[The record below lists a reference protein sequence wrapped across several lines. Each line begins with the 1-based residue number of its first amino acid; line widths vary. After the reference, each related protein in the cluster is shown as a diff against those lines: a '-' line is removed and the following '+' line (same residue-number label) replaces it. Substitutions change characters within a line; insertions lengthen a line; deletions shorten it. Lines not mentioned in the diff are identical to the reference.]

1 MAIRTFVSKENLTE
15 YDGKI
20 KELIATKESNTVYIT
35 LSVLSTVTSGT
46 LNAQQLTDLKNAMA
60 ANKNV
65 KLVLSVTD
73 SPAYKEYF
81 YMCSDRSAQ
90 GYVSFF
96 SDDVA
101 NQEITH
107 RAISVTLSTGSW
119 VLLADVNGGSDNK
132 ELIFEG
138 SFVISGEG
146 LQDIVTSTHDL
157 SKRKV
162 EILYRFG
169 PNSEV
174 AYSYTS
180 VMIGDTTSPPYIV
193 LYNAADYDTAVPTT
207 RLYVATFSLSSDN
220 KTVTAAVAMSQQEI
234 AFQSSTNKLKTTAT
248 NYPGNGYLEILAI
261 SVLPDV
267 LYTIEGVYKFKD
279 NVSLPDAS
287 ILQYCSFGRGQ
298 TPTSFFD
305 NMLVN
310 KTNLVFR
317 KGTTST
323 IVYQNDA
330 WSGSQIVKF
339 NGLQFVSE
347 DFLNWFTANA
357 IAYQTYT
364 FTVSN
369 THCSANPEGNIVV
382 GSGESA
388 TVTFTAAS
396 GFKLPATVT
405 VTGAAHTWNQNIGV
419 LVLSNPTA
427 DGTVTVTAEQIKIAA
442 PTLSISGSTLSIVTS
457 DNLPS
462 TYTLT
467 ATGVGDTKTK
477 SGLLKSGTTTTFDLS
492 TWLTDIGTYT
502 ITAVGVN
509 SIYATSDS
517 SNAVTYTVA
526 QPQLATPQNV
536 SADGTTVSWDAVE
549 NAISY
554 AVLADGSEIGTVEN
568 QTGYNV
574 SVQNV
579 SQHSKAAPFN
589 VGFGYDNGTNID
601 YSGFPK
607 YISTNSAS
615 DIVSLN
621 TGDYANSQGVA
632 PNIIVVGVYSAI
644 IATIENVG
652 TTGGVSF
659 VSIGNPSDYESGSG
673 YSEFGYNQ
681 MGIYKIEGD
690 GTISFNGWDND

>member
-35 LSVLSTVTSGT
+35 LSVLSTATAGT
-46 LNAQQLTDLKNAMA
+46 LNAQQLTDLKNAIA

-119 VLLADVNGGSDNK
+119 VLLVDVNGGADTK
-132 ELIFEG
+132 EVIFEG
-138 SFVISGEG
+138 SFVVTGEG
-146 LQDIVTSTHDL
+146 QQDIVTSTYDL
-157 SKRKV
+157 SRRKV
-162 EILYRFG
+162 EILYRLG
-169 PNSEV
+169 PNSAV
-174 AYSYTS
+174 AYSYIST
-180 VMIGDTTSPPYIV
+180 MIQDTTSAPYIV
-193 LYNAADYDTAVPTT
+193 LYNADDYDTSVPTT
-207 RLYVATFSLSSDN
+207 REYVATFSLSSDK
-220 KTVTAAVAMSQQEI
+220 KTVTAAVSMSQQSI
-234 AFQSSTNKLKTTAT
+234 SFQSSTNKLKTETT
-248 NYPGNGYLEILAI
+248 NYPGYGYLEILAV

-279 NVSLPDAS
+279 AISLPSAS

-298 TPTSFFD
+298 TPTSYFN
-305 NMLVN
+305 NMLV
-310 KTNLVFR
+310 TSSQLVFR
-317 KGTTST
+317 TGTTST
-323 IVYQNDA
+323 IVYNNGT
-330 WSGSQIVKF
+330 WSGNQIIKF

-364 FTVSN
+364 YTVSR
-369 THCSANPEGNIVV
+369 TACMVSPEGNVV
-382 GSGESA
+382 LGSGE
-388 TVTFTAAS
+388 TTTLTFTAAT
-396 GFKLPATVT
+396 GFKLPASVA
-405 VTGAAHTWNQNIGV
+405 VTGCNGQWTQSTGK

-427 DGTVTVTAEQIKIAA
+427 NGTITCIAEQIKIAA

-477 SGLLKSGTTTTFDLS
+477 SGILKSGTTTTYDLS
-492 TWLTDIGTYT
+492 TWLTDTGTYT

-509 SIYATSDS
+509 SLYKTSDS
-517 SNAVTYTVA
+517 SNAVTYTVQ
-526 QPQLATPQNV
+526 QPQL
-536 SADGTTVSWDAVE
+536 SAPSGLTIDGTTLSWDAVE
-549 NAISY
+549 NAESY
-554 AVLADGSEIGTVEN
+554 DVYADDTVLLGNTTGAVSSHTLTFETAEATVNGNTVTSPYTLKNGDTIVLVYAAGTITV
-568 QTGYNV
+568 
-574 SVQNV
+574 
-579 SQHSKAAPFN
+579 
-589 VGFGYDNGTNID
+589 NGTT
-601 YSGFPK
+601 YSETQT
-607 YISTNSAS
+607 ISLSNV
-615 DIVSLN
+615 DIVV
-621 TGDYANSQGVA
+621 TGTRQS
-632 PNIIVVGVYSAI
+632 PLSTTL
-644 IATIENVG
+644 TINY
-652 TTGGVSF
+652 TA
-659 VSIGNPSDYESGSG
+659 
-673 YSEFGYNQ
+673 
-681 MGIYKIEGD
+681 
-690 GTISFNGWDND
+690 

>member
-20 KELIATKESNTVYIT
+20 KQLIATKESNTVYIT
-35 LSVLSTVTSGT
+35 ISVLSTETAGT
-46 LNAQQLTDLKNAMA
+46 LNAQQLTDLKNAIA

-65 KLVLSVTD
+65 RLVLSVTD

-119 VLLADVNGGSDNK
+119 VLLVDVNGGSDNK

-138 SFVISGEG
+138 SFVVSGEG
-146 LQDIVTSTHDL
+146 LQDIVTSTYDL

-169 PNSEV
+169 PRDSA

-180 VMIGDTTSPPYIV
+180 VMIGDTTSPPYIE
-193 LYNAADYDTAVPTT
+193 LYNSDDYGTSVPTT
-207 RLYVATFSLSSDN
+207 RTFVARFSLSSDN
-220 KTVTAAVAMSQQEI
+220 KTLTAAVAMSQQEI
-234 AFQSSTNKLKTTAT
+234 EFQSSTNKLKTTAT

-279 NVSLPDAS
+279 NISLPDAS
-287 ILQYCSFGRGQ
+287 ILQYCSFGRGE

-357 IAYQTYT
+357 IAYKTYT

-369 THCSANPEGNIVV
+369 SNCSYTPSGSVVV

-388 TVTFTAAS
+388 TVTFTAAD
-396 GFKLPATVT
+396 GFKLPDTVT
-405 VTGAAHTWNQNIGV
+405 VTGAAHTWNQNTGV
-419 LVLSNPTA
+419 LVLSNTTA

-467 ATGVGDTKTK
+467 ATGVGNTKTK

-492 TWLTDIGTYT
+492 TWLTDTGTYT

-517 SNAVTYTVA
+517 SNAVTYTVV
-526 QPQLATPQNV
+526 QPQLSAPTNLT
-536 SADGTTVSWDAVE
+536 ADGTTVSWDAVE
-549 NAISY
+549 NAESY
-554 AVLADGSEIGTVEN
+554 DVYADDTVLLGN
-568 QTGYNV
+568 
-574 SVQNV
+574 
-579 SQHSKAAPFN
+579 
-589 VGFGYDNGTNID
+589 
-601 YSGFPK
+601 
-607 YISTNSAS
+607 
-615 DIVSLN
+615 
-621 TGDYANSQGVA
+621 
-632 PNIIVVGVYSAI
+632 
-644 IATIENVG
+644 
-652 TTGGVSF
+652 TTGGSSGETWLLNEQPQWIGISSRDFSIQFTSNNQSF
-659 VSIGNPSDYESGSG
+659 TLFRFNRSGANQ
-673 YSEFGYNQ
+673 YDLQYNDVAVN
-681 MGIYKIEGD
+681 GGTWNNSLNRPNWTGWANSAYRTVTFETAPTGD
-690 GTISFNGWDND
+690 LLTWLQANGTKQ

>member
-20 KELIATKESNTVYIT
+20 KQLIATKESNTVYIT
-35 LSVLSTVTSGT
+35 ISVLSTETSGT
-46 LNAQQLTDLKNAMA
+46 LNAQQLTDLKNAIA
-60 ANKNV
+60 ANKNIR
-65 KLVLSVTD
+65 LVLSVTD

-119 VLLADVNGGSDNK
+119 VLLVDVNGGSDNK

-138 SFVISGEG
+138 SFVVSGEG
-146 LQDIVTSTHDL
+146 LQDIVTSTYDL

-169 PNSEV
+169 PRDSA

-180 VMIGDTTSPPYIV
+180 VMIGDTTSPPHVV
-193 LYNAADYDTAVPTT
+193 LYNAEDYDTSVPTT
-207 RLYVATFSLSSDN
+207 RTYVARFSLSSDK

-234 AFQSSTNKLKTTAT
+234 SFQSATNKLKTTAT

-279 NVSLPDAS
+279 NISLPEAS

-323 IVYQNDA
+323 IVYQNSA

-357 IAYQTYT
+357 IAYKTYT
-364 FTVSN
+364 FTVIN
-369 THCSANPEGNIVV
+369 TNCSYTPSGSVV
-382 GSGESA
+382 IGSGES
-388 TVTFTAAS
+388 TTLIFTAQA
-396 GFKLPATVT
+396 GYKLPESVYATNVAYEWKQSL
-405 VTGAAHTWNQNIGV
+405 GALT
-419 LVLSNPTA
+419 LSNPTA
-427 DGTVTVTAEQIKIAA
+427 NGNVYVVAEKISLKA
-442 PTLSISGSTLSIVTS
+442 PTLSISGTTLSITTP
-457 DNLPS
+457 DGLPDY
-462 TYTLT
+462 YTLT

-477 SGLLKSGTTTTFDLS
+477 SPVLKTGTTTTFDLS

-502 ITAVGVN
+502 ITAAAYS
-509 SIYATSDS
+509 SIYSPSVS
-517 SNAVTYTVA
+517 SNAVTYTVE
-526 QPQLATPQNV
+526 QPQLSAPANLT
-536 SADGTTVSWDAVE
+536 ADGTSVSWDAVE
-549 NAISY
+549 NAESY
-554 AVLADGSEIGTVEN
+554 DVYADDTVLLGNTTGASSHTLTFETAEATVNGNTVTSPYTLQNGDTIVLVYAAGTITV
-568 QTGYNV
+568 
-574 SVQNV
+574 
-579 SQHSKAAPFN
+579 
-589 VGFGYDNGTNID
+589 NGTT
-601 YSGFPK
+601 YSETQT
-607 YISTNSAS
+607 ISLSNV
-615 DIVSLN
+615 DIVVTAKRQSPLS
-621 TGDYANSQGVA
+621 TTL
-632 PNIIVVGVYSAI
+632 
-644 IATIENVG
+644 TINYTE
-652 TTGGVSF
+652 
-659 VSIGNPSDYESGSG
+659 
-673 YSEFGYNQ
+673 
-681 MGIYKIEGD
+681 
-690 GTISFNGWDND
+690 

>member
-35 LSVLSTVTSGT
+35 ISVLSTATAGT
-46 LNAQQLTDLKNAMA
+46 LNAQQLTDLKNAIA

-119 VLLADVNGGSDNK
+119 VLLVDVNGGSDNK
-132 ELIFEG
+132 EVIFEG
-138 SFVISGEG
+138 SFVVSGEG
-146 LQDIVTSTHDL
+146 LQDIVTSTYDL
-157 SKRKV
+157 SRRKV
-162 EILYRFG
+162 EILYRLG
-169 PNSEV
+169 PNSNV
-174 AYSYTS
+174 AYSYIST
-180 VMIGDTTSPPYIV
+180 MIGDTTSPPFVV
-193 LYNAADYDTAVPTT
+193 LYNADDYDTAVPTT
-207 RLYVATFSLSSDN
+207 RIYVATFSLSSDN
-220 KTVTAAVAMSQQEI
+220 KTVTAAVSMSQQEV
-234 AFQSSTNKLKTTAT
+234 AFQASTNKLKTTTT

-261 SVLPDV
+261 SVLPDI

-279 NVSLPDAS
+279 TISLPDAS

-323 IVYQNDA
+323 IVYQNGT
-330 WSGSQIVKF
+330 WSGSQIIKF

-364 FTVSN
+364 FTVN
-369 THCSANPEGNIVV
+369 RTACIANPSGNIVI
-382 GSGESA
+382 GSGETA

-396 GFKLPATVT
+396 GFKLPSTVT
-405 VTGAAHTWNQNIGV
+405 VTGAAHTWNQNTGV

-427 DGTVTVTAEQIKIAA
+427 NGSVTVVAEQIKIAA

-477 SGLLKSGTTTTFDLS
+477 SGILKSGATTTFDLS

-509 SIYATSDS
+509 SLYATSDS

-526 QPQLATPQNV
+526 QPQLSAPTNLT
-536 SADGTTVSWDAVE
+536 ADGTTVSWDAVE
-549 NAISY
+549 NAESY
-554 AVLADGSEIGTVEN
+554 DIYADDTVLLGN
-568 QTGYNV
+568 
-574 SVQNV
+574 
-579 SQHSKAAPFN
+579 
-589 VGFGYDNGTNID
+589 
-601 YSGFPK
+601 
-607 YISTNSAS
+607 
-615 DIVSLN
+615 
-621 TGDYANSQGVA
+621 
-632 PNIIVVGVYSAI
+632 
-644 IATIENVG
+644 
-652 TTGGVSF
+652 TTGGAVS
-659 VSIGNPSDYESGSG
+659 SGHTLTWTGGDWIIKINGEDIDTSDYNGGSHSLSNGDTIIAKIGTMGEVIKVNGVERTSGDVININ
-673 YSEFGYNQ
+673 NQ
-681 MGIYKIEGD
+681 DIALTFAQ
-690 GTISFNGWDND
+690 GTANQPSVTINYTE

>member
-1 MAIRTFVSKENLTE
+1 MAIKKYLDYTGLQQ

-20 KELIATKESNTVYIT
+20 KELIGTKESNTVYIT
-35 LSVLSTVTSGT
+35 VSVLSTATAGT
-46 LNAQQLTDLKNAMA
+46 LNAQQLTDLKNAIS

-96 SDDVA
+96 SDDIA

-119 VLLADVNGGSDNK
+119 VLLVDINGGSDNK
-132 ELIFEG
+132 EIIFEG
-138 SFVISGEG
+138 SFVVSGEG
-146 LQDIVTSTHDL
+146 LQDIVTSTYDL

-169 PNSEV
+169 PRDSA

-180 VMIGDTTSPPYIV
+180 VMIGDTTSPPYVV
-193 LYNAADYDTAVPTT
+193 LYNSEDYDTSVPTT
-207 RLYVATFSLSSDN
+207 RTYVATFSLSSDN

-234 AFQSSTNKLKTTAT
+234 SFQSSTNKLKTTAT

-261 SVLPDV
+261 SVLPDI

-279 NVSLPDAS
+279 NISFPDAS
-287 ILQYCSFGRGQ
+287 ILQYCSFGRGR
-298 TPTSFFD
+298 TPSSFFD

-323 IVYQNDA
+323 IVYQNGA

-357 IAYQTYT
+357 IAYKTYT
-364 FTVSN
+364 FTVTN
-369 THCSANPEGNIVV
+369 TNCSYTPSGNVV
-382 GSGESA
+382 LGSGES
-388 TVTFTAAS
+388 TTLIFTAQA
-396 GFKLPATVT
+396 GYKLPESVHATNVAYEWKQSL
-405 VTGAAHTWNQNIGV
+405 GALI
-419 LVLSNPTA
+419 LSNPTA
-427 DGTVTVTAEQIKIAA
+427 NGNIYVVAERVNCKA
-442 PTLSISGSTLSIVTS
+442 PTLSVSGTTLSITTP
-457 DNLPS
+457 DNLPDY
-462 TYTLT
+462 YTLT

-477 SGLLKSGTTTTFDLS
+477 TPVPKTGTTTTFDLS

-502 ITAVGVN
+502 ITAAAYSSVYGPSV
-509 SIYATSDS
+509 S

-526 QPQLATPQNV
+526 QPQLSAPTNLT
-536 SADGTTVSWDAVE
+536 ADGTTVSWDAVE
-549 NAISY
+549 NAESY
-554 AVLADGSEIGTVEN
+554 DVYADDTVLLGN
-568 QTGYNV
+568 
-574 SVQNV
+574 
-579 SQHSKAAPFN
+579 
-589 VGFGYDNGTNID
+589 
-601 YSGFPK
+601 
-607 YISTNSAS
+607 
-615 DIVSLN
+615 
-621 TGDYANSQGVA
+621 
-632 PNIIVVGVYSAI
+632 
-644 IATIENVG
+644 
-652 TTGGVSF
+652 TTGGS
-659 VSIGNPSDYESGSG
+659 N
-673 YSEFGYNQ
+673 
-681 MGIYKIEGD
+681 
-690 GTISFNGWDND
+690 

>member
-35 LSVLSTVTSGT
+35 ISVLSTDTAGT

-81 YMCSDRSAQ
+81 YTCSDRSAQ

-119 VLLADVNGGSDNK
+119 VLLVDVNGGSDNK

-138 SFVISGEG
+138 SFVVSGEG
-146 LQDIVTSTHDL
+146 LQDIVTSTYDL

-169 PNSEV
+169 PRDSA

-180 VMIGDTTSPPYIV
+180 VMIGDTTSPPYV
-193 LYNAADYDTAVPTT
+193 ELYNSDDYNTSVPTT
-207 RLYVATFSLSSDN
+207 RTYVARFSLSSDN

-234 AFQSSTNKLKTTAT
+234 AFQSSTSKLKTTAT

-279 NVSLPDAS
+279 NISLPDAS

-405 VTGAAHTWNQNIGV
+405 VTGAAHTWNQNTGV

-427 DGTVTVTAEQIKIAA
+427 NGSVTVTAEQIKIAA

-517 SNAVTYTVA
+517 SNAVTYTVV

-536 SADGTTVSWDAVE
+536 TADGTTVSWDAVE
-549 NAISY
+549 NAESY

-568 QTGYNV
+568 KTGYNV

-601 YSGFPK
+601 YSGFSK

-644 IATIENVG
+644 IAAIENVG

-659 VSIGNPSDYESGSG
+659 VNIGNPSDYESGSG

>member
-35 LSVLSTVTSGT
+35 ISVLSTATAGT
-46 LNAQQLTDLKNAMA
+46 LNAQQLTDLKNAIA

-119 VLLADVNGGSDNK
+119 VLLVDVNGGSDNK
-132 ELIFEG
+132 EVIFEG
-138 SFVISGEG
+138 SFVVSGEG
-146 LQDIVTSTHDL
+146 LQDIVTSTYDL
-157 SKRKV
+157 SRRKV
-162 EILYRFG
+162 EILYRLG
-169 PNSEV
+169 PNSNV
-174 AYSYTS
+174 AYSYIST
-180 VMIGDTTSPPYIV
+180 MIGDTTSPPFVV
-193 LYNAADYDTAVPTT
+193 LYNADDYDTTVPTT
-207 RLYVATFSLSSDN
+207 RMYVATFSLSSDN
-220 KTVTAAVAMSQQEI
+220 KTVTASVGMSQQEV
-234 AFQSSTNKLKTTAT
+234 AFQASTNKLKTTTT
-248 NYPGNGYLEILAI
+248 NYPGSGYLEILAV
-261 SVLPDV
+261 SVLPDI
-267 LYTIEGVYKFKD
+267 LYTIQGVYKFKD
-279 NVSLPDAS
+279 TISLPDAS

-298 TPTSFFD
+298 TPASFFD

-323 IVYQNDA
+323 IVYQNGT
-330 WSGSQIVKF
+330 WSGSQIIKF

-357 IAYQTYT
+357 IAYKQYT
-364 FTVSN
+364 FTVTN
-369 THCSANPEGNIVV
+369 GNCSYTPSGNIVI

-388 TVTFTAAS
+388 TVTFTASA
-396 GFKLPATVT
+396 GYKLPATVT
-405 VTGAAHTWNQNIGV
+405 VIGASHTWNQNTGV
-419 LVLSNPTA
+419 LTLSNPTVN
-427 DGTVTVTAEQIKIAA
+427 GNVVVTATQIKIAA

-477 SGLLKSGTTTTFDLS
+477 SGILKSGTTTTYDLS

-502 ITAVGVN
+502 ITAVGIN

-517 SNAVTYTVA
+517 SNAVTYTV
-526 QPQLATPQNV
+526 QLPQL
-536 SADGTTVSWDAVE
+536 SAPTGLTIDGTTLSWGAVE
-549 NAISY
+549 NAESY
-554 AVLADGSEIGTVEN
+554 DVYADDTVLLGN
-568 QTGYNV
+568 
-574 SVQNV
+574 
-579 SQHSKAAPFN
+579 
-589 VGFGYDNGTNID
+589 
-601 YSGFPK
+601 
-607 YISTNSAS
+607 
-615 DIVSLN
+615 
-621 TGDYANSQGVA
+621 
-632 PNIIVVGVYSAI
+632 
-644 IATIENVG
+644 
-652 TTGGVSF
+652 TTGG
-659 VSIGNPSDYESGSG
+659 GGS
-673 YSEFGYNQ
+673 E
-681 MGIYKIEGD
+681 
-690 GTISFNGWDND
+690 

>member
-1 MAIRTFVSKENLTE
+1 MAIRTFVSKENLEE

-20 KELIATKESNTVYIT
+20 KQLISTKESNTVYIT
-35 LSVLSTVTSGT
+35 LSVLSTVTAGT

-65 KLVLSVTD
+65 RLVLSVTD

-119 VLLADVNGGSDNK
+119 VLLVDVNGGSDNK

-138 SFVISGEG
+138 SFVVSGEG
-146 LQDIVTSTHDL
+146 LQDIVTSTYDL

-169 PNSEV
+169 PRDSA

-180 VMIGDTTSPPYIV
+180 VMIGDTTSPPYVV
-193 LYNAADYDTAVPTT
+193 LYNAEDYDTSVPTT
-207 RLYVATFSLSSDN
+207 RTYVARFSISSDK

-234 AFQSSTNKLKTTAT
+234 SFQSATNKLKTTST

-261 SVLPDV
+261 SVLPDI

-279 NVSLPDAS
+279 NISLPEAS

-305 NMLVN
+305 NMMVN

-323 IVYQNDA
+323 IVYQNSA

-357 IAYQTYT
+357 IAYKTYT
-364 FTVSN
+364 FTVNN
-369 THCSANPEGNIVV
+369 THCSANPSGNITV

-405 VTGAAHTWNQNIGV
+405 VTGAAHTWNQNTGV

-549 NAISY
+549 NAESY
-554 AVLADGSEIGTVEN
+554 DVYADDTVLLGN
-568 QTGYNV
+568 
-574 SVQNV
+574 
-579 SQHSKAAPFN
+579 
-589 VGFGYDNGTNID
+589 
-601 YSGFPK
+601 
-607 YISTNSAS
+607 
-615 DIVSLN
+615 
-621 TGDYANSQGVA
+621 
-632 PNIIVVGVYSAI
+632 
-644 IATIENVG
+644 
-652 TTGGVSF
+652 TTGGAASSGETWLLLATVS
-659 VSIGNPSDYESGSG
+659 
-673 YSEFGYNQ
+673 YSAFSE
-681 MGIYKIEGD
+681 D
-690 GTISFNGWDND
+690 ISFTSNGVSYTTINSSYSGLKYDDTVVYDYNENGWSNDAYRTVKFDTAPTGDLLTWLQANGTKQ

>member
-1 MAIRTFVSKENLTE
+1 MAIKKYLDYTGLQQ

-20 KELIATKESNTVYIT
+20 KELIGTKESNTVYIT
-35 LSVLSTVTSGT
+35 LSVLSTATAGT
-46 LNAQQLTDLKNAMA
+46 LNAQQLTDLKNAIA

-119 VLLADVNGGSDNK
+119 VLLVDVNGGSDNK
-132 ELIFEG
+132 EVIFEG
-138 SFVISGEG
+138 SFVVSGEG
-146 LQDIVTSTHDL
+146 LQDIVTSTYDL
-157 SKRKV
+157 SRRKV

-169 PNSEV
+169 PNSAV
-174 AYSYTS
+174 AYSYIST
-180 VMIGDTTSPPYIV
+180 MIGDTTSPPYVV
-193 LYNAADYDTAVPTT
+193 LYNADDYDTAVPTT
-207 RLYVATFSLSSDN
+207 RMYVATFSLSSDN
-220 KTVTAAVAMSQQEI
+220 KTVTAAVGMSQQEV
-234 AFQSSTNKLKTTAT
+234 AFQSSTNKLKTTTT
-248 NYPGNGYLEILAI
+248 NYPGNGYLEILAV

-279 NVSLPDAS
+279 NITLPDAS

-323 IVYQNDA
+323 IVYQNGA

-357 IAYQTYT
+357 IAYKQYT
-364 FTVSN
+364 FIVTN
-369 THCSANPEGNIVV
+369 GNCSYTPSGNIVI

-388 TVTFTAAS
+388 TVTFTASA
-396 GFKLPATVT
+396 GYKLPATVT
-405 VTGAAHTWNQNIGV
+405 VIGASHTWNQNTGV
-419 LVLSNPTA
+419 LTLSNPTVN
-427 DGTVTVTAEQIKIAA
+427 GNVIVTATQIKIAA

-467 ATGVGDTKTK
+467 ATGVGATKTK
-477 SGLLKSGTTTTFDLS
+477 SGILKSGTTTTFDLS

-526 QPQLATPQNV
+526 QPQLSAPANLT
-536 SADGTTVSWDAVE
+536 ADGTTVSWDAVE
-549 NAISY
+549 NAESY
-554 AVLADGSEIGTVEN
+554 DVYADDTVLLGNTTGEAPKGFTIKYTNDGRSDVSTYFKINGNSTEEITAASGTFENVETI
-568 QTGYNV
+568 QFILGYNENYADTV
-574 SVQNV
+574 N
-579 SQHSKAAPFN
+579 
-589 VGFGYDNGTNID
+589 
-601 YSGFPK
+601 
-607 YISTNSAS
+607 STILGLNLSANES
-615 DIVSLN
+615 ALSEVYTLTQDVTDIVI
-621 TGDYANSQGVA
+621 DWE
-632 PNIIVVGVYSAI
+632 PRR
-644 IATIENVG
+644 
-652 TTGGVSF
+652 
-659 VSIGNPSDYESGSG
+659 SI
-673 YSEFGYNQ
+673 
-681 MGIYKIEGD
+681 
-690 GTISFNGWDND
+690 